1 MTHADVLKALGYDL
15 ASLTPVML
23 KTDNIRVSD
32 YKNRP
37 EDLFYGES
45 YDLRYVQGAVAEA
58 TAHVT
63 LHQGLLPGIPAD
75 IIDTVLGDYDISE
88 VRISNIGGWPS
99 ADGFTTV
106 VAHLC
111 DYDGKL
117 LELHN
122 RLRTLPHID
131 SFPEF
136 KPHVTLAFVRDGAC
150 MPSWLNALNALSG
163 KTLQVSGRFYGDH

>member
-1 MTHADVLKALGYDL
+1 MTHVDVLKSLGYDL

-23 KTDNIRVSD
+23 KTDNIRISD
-32 YKNRP
+32 FKDRP
-37 EDLFYGES
+37 EDLFYGDS
-45 YDLRYVQGAVAEA
+45 YELRYVQGAVAET

-63 LHQGLLPGIPAD
+63 LHQGILPNVPAEA
-75 IIDTVLGDYDISE
+75 IDAVLGDYNISQ
-88 VRISNIGGWPS
+88 VRISNVGGWPS

-111 DYDGKL
+111 DYDGAL

-131 SFPEF
+131 SFPDF
-136 KPHVTLAFVRDGAC
+136 KPHVTLAYVRDGAC
-150 MPSWLNALNALSG
+150 MPSWLNSLNALSG